1 VTGLRPKDD
10 IEQSD
15 GDEATGGSIAPLG
28 LSRYW
33 VRQGDCARSYS
44 CAEES
49 STTFAPV
56 GIPTQTI
63 QILFVFYCQP
73 VVTGTHEKG
82 VRY

>member
-1 VTGLRPKDD
+1 VLRAEAGTGRYFVFIDIFPWIRREPRVTGLRPKDD

-15 GDEATGGSIAPLG
+15 GDEATGFTGGSIAPLG

-49 STTFAPV
+49 T
-56 GIPTQTI
+56 
-63 QILFVFYCQP
+63 
-73 VVTGTHEKG
+73 
-82 VRY
+82 